1 MGREGDPLSLSSAT
15 MEERER
21 EELKT
26 SWGRRGL
33 FIGPL
38 KSNRYV
44 LFWPKRYYR
53 SEFEI
58 HTVLVHVDTKRYYR
72 LRYRSRY
79 RNGLQSLLDPKRYR
93 SGTEAVLP

>member
-1 MGREGDPLSLSSAT
+1 

-33 FIGPL
+33 YIGLL

-44 LFWPKRYYR
+44 QFLPKRYYR
-53 SEFEI
+53 FGKRYYRSGFEI
-58 HTVLVHVDTKRYYR
+58 PTELVHVDTKRYYC
-72 LRYRSRY
+72 SRY
-79 RNGLQSLLDPKRYR
+79 HNGLQTLLDPKRYR
-93 SGTEAVLP
+93 SGTAVTSYGT

>member
-1 MGREGDPLSLSSAT
+1 

-21 EELKT
+21 EELNS

-33 FIGPL
+33 YIGPL

-44 LFWPKRYYR
+44 QFLPKRYYR
-53 SEFEI
+53 FGKRYYRSGFEI
-58 HTVLVHVDTKRYYR
+58 PTELVHVDTKRYYR